1 MERLVEEQISPGGP
15 ANTRVTAWTRDKVND
30 VLNQAWEVRECM
42 SAEGRRAVQVVIPRP
57 VFLGTRV
64 SDHPALHAIARYMT
78 HNWVEWG
85 EPDARHCLVNPS
97 PTMLRL
103 AQRRNQAY
111 VILWTLRDARTL
123 AKVEVEYSAHRAE
136 LRAACYGRGSYTVVT
151 DPALLPRC
159 ERVVVHEPLRVS
171 PSLVDRVLRYTGARV
186 AVCATMWP
194 AALARHDY
202 ERWDDLELEWRVERR
217 CPLACTRACSGV
229 MHNAPLAGA
238 HPGRVYPCG
247 ALQWLCANHVGN
259 FAWSVV
265 KSAGHHAMLRGV
277 RSGLGYD
284 MTVRA
289 VAPERVRLPDLLH
302 LAECGRWRWVHV
314 PRHVFNRMLGYAKQL
329 SPDAFY
335 SERVYKFKNA
345 LTHSITLAGN
355 LLQEGWKG
363 TCAEEDALCAYVAL
377 RAWGANKRLANIMVD
392 AKRTGGT
399 ELCVA
404 GWLTWLWDAIKRWF
418 GSTPL
423 TERMESWEAAAC
435 IERRRCSGSGLVYEP
450 PGPRGPPPRLD
461 VRVRTDAPLEVRTH
475 GPCPC
480 QPPAPSADIQFAPPA
495 AAPAVPDSDDAL
507 IPAWLF
513 APQRPLRT
521 RAWDFAALRA
531 AAEVAPPSQPAAQRW
546 PGFLR
551 AGARGRCGL
560 STAPISVFPA
570 RAEWVSDNPGE
581 VGCDAAGHYAR
592 ICWPY
597 ERAWGQGG
605 PNALL
610 TALRPLQ
617 TLARHTA
624 GAGFDGCHIAVPVPA
639 SDAGPRLAAA
649 RLLWALEELH
659 VPAVVCVHP
668 SSSPRADWLA
678 PLPPPGGVLFE
689 DCTARGAA
697 GARGNLPGAAVE
709 HAAETQSG
717 LPHSGPAGVPT
728 AAPKSPPA
736 PPPPPSSTRRPDR
749 ETGPSAQATAPA
761 ADTPPRAGAEPAPP
775 LPAPDARR
783 SYAEVVRDGPTRP
796 CTARGDDEHRD
807 GAPEAA
813 ALAAAAPATAP
824 ARVRAPHSESAAAA
838 PEAYCRGCDE
848 CDRAWHAHDAGFV
861 DLYTARDRG
870 ALEWAVSTPTVVVYG
885 PPELA
890 RFFGHHH
897 YSVRGPVPVHGQA
910 AWRREGWQRFDF
922 RPCATPD
929 EARAIFEAHGYP
941 PVVRTRGTEADPES
955 CWIRAAAALAAYAR
969 AGGAFRGAGCGPCAL
984 GARLSEAWSPADFG
998 DLQDEL
1004 GHGPGDPADVLGRL
1018 TCPCSGLALGRLA
1031 GHDPR
1036 WGVEFGPAR
1045 SRRRRVLE
1053 VWAVPDGGAP
1063 AGHFV
1068 LRTAGAPP
1076 PRAGTLHLQLTA
1088 PRVAGGAARAPAG
1101 DPASVGNAGNP
1112 GDRELR
1118 WAQAYWDDLELRRLG
1133 EDRLA
1138 AAALRSCPRPADPVR
1153 APEVWDMCA
1162 GAGKTTRIL
1171 EEFTANCLYIC
1182 PTNALLHEFQ
1192 GKLRARGA
1200 DVKQAATYER
1210 ALTKPLATYET
1221 IYIDEAFTL
1230 GAEYCSLVAA
1240 VSGTRVVCVGDR
1252 DQCGPHSSNN
1262 CRTPIPA
1269 DWPTARSR
1277 HSWRLPE
1284 RWCARL
1290 RDGLGYDVQGEPRE
1304 FQCAPWRAEQVDLHL
1319 AFTRESVRRLA
1330 ERGMHALTCREAQ
1343 GYSVR
1348 RACLHVSRDAEDI
1361 ALAMVRDLAIVGL
1374 TRASDALYLDELED
1388 GALRAAG
1395 LDAFLD
1401 GQAILELKEVGHTC
1415 DRLAV
1420 VEAHAPPVPP
1430 ADGIPDA
1437 QDLAP
1442 FCPLA
1447 LQLLVFGQTQ
1457 NPLYGDLNR
1466 VRESA
1471 RPVRYMRVALHLL
1484 NARHNAESDEEAVL
1498 SAVCAVRR
1506 YRASED
1512 GSTLRTAVA
1521 RQHPR
1526 PLRAIPCPRVRGAIA
1541 REWRATYLRRDYDLG
1556 DVYTAMAVSCREL
1569 VDRYARRNPNIFAGM
1584 CGAQATTVPA
1594 FLKATLKCVDSALGP
1609 RGDPAA
1615 GAQFKAGLEIRAWAK
1630 DWVVAMSPHFRA
1642 IQGILLRALRE
1653 EFCIAAGRTEAE
1665 LDAWWQA
1672 YYSPH
1677 AVEVDFTEFDMNQSL
1692 ATRDVELEIS
1702 ASLLGLP
1709 SAEDYRALRSGSY
1722 CLIRDVAHTET
1733 GCERTSGEPATLLHN
1748 TLVATVMA
1756 MRMCSR
1762 CRGWAGVFQGDD
1774 MVLFFRDPG
1783 DRDALR
1789 WDCAELDL
1797 PGFAIPI
1804 KRVATATPSFCGQLG
1819 SHAGLF
1825 VDVLH
1830 LAVKLLCRR
1839 VDPALETERQEAML
1853 DKMKRV
1859 YGALP
1864 DTLAVNATYYGY
1876 APSTVWLIVR
1886 ELTAYARAR
1895 GVDHPW
1901 VQQCREMISAPYSRL
1916 NLHDAD

>member
-30 VLNQAWEVRECM
+30 VLAQAWEVRECM
-42 SAEGRRAVQVVIPRP
+42 SAEGRRAVQAVIPRP

-64 SDHPALHAIARYMT
+64 SDHPALHAIARYMA

-85 EPDARHCLVNPS
+85 EPEARHCLVNPS
-97 PTMLRL
+97 PTLIRL

-111 VILWTLRDARTL
+111 VIFWTLRDARML
-123 AKVEVEYSAHRAE
+123 AKVEVEYPAHRAE
-136 LRAACYGRGSYTVVT
+136 LRAACHGQGGYSVVT

-159 ERVVVHEPLRVS
+159 ERVVVHEPLRVC
-171 PSLVDRVLRYTGARV
+171 PRLLDRVMRYTGARV

-217 CPLACTRACSGV
+217 CPLTCMRTCSAV
-229 MHNAPLAGA
+229 MHNAPLSGV

-247 ALQWLCANHVGN
+247 ALRWLSANHTGS

-377 RAWGANKRLANIMVD
+377 RAWGANKRLANIMID

-404 GWLTWLWDAIKRWF
+404 GWLSWLWDAIKRWF

-423 TERMESWEAAAC
+423 TERMEGWEAAAT
-435 IERRRCSGSGLVYEP
+435 IERRHHAGSGLPFEP
-450 PGPRGPPPRLD
+450 PGLRGPPPRLE
-461 VRVRTDAPLEVRTH
+461 VRVRTDAPIEVSTYAA
-475 GPCPC
+475 CPC
-480 QPPAPSADIQFAPPA
+480 RPPASDEGDTFGAPSDAPPV
-495 AAPAVPDSDDAL
+495 PADDEPL

-513 APQRPLRT
+513 APHRPLRV
-521 RAWDFAALRA
+521 RRWDFAALRA
-531 AAEVAPPSQPAAQRW
+531 AAEAAPQSQPAAQRW

-551 AGARGRCGL
+551 AGTRGRCGVT
-560 STAPISVFPA
+560 TAPASAFPA
-570 RAEWVSDNPGE
+570 RVEWVAENPGE
-581 VGCDAAGHYAR
+581 IGRDAIGHYAR
-592 ICWPY
+592 VCWPY
-597 ERAWGQGG
+597 EGAWGRGG

-610 TALRPLQ
+610 AALRPIL

-624 GAGFDGCHIAVPVPA
+624 GAGFDGCHIAVPVPT

-659 VPAVVCVHP
+659 APAVVCVHP
-668 SSSPRADWLA
+668 AWSPRADWRA
-678 PLPPPGGVLFE
+678 PLPPPGGVLFD
-689 DCTARGAA
+689 DCARRDLDGAARCAPSERGRAAPPCPQVASEVHRGACPSHA
-697 GARGNLPGAAVE
+697 DTSASASSPSDGDDREAAVD
-709 HAAETQSG
+709 
-717 LPHSGPAGVPT
+717 
-728 AAPKSPPA
+728 AAPPTPCAQAPSAPPPPA
-736 PPPPPSSTRRPDR
+736 PP
-749 ETGPSAQATAPA
+749 AP
-761 ADTPPRAGAEPAPP
+761 
-775 LPAPDARR
+775 R
-783 SYAEVVRDGPTRP
+783 SYAEAVRHGLARARASDGEDAPTAVLAATP
-796 CTARGDDEHRD
+796 TPGAARAVAHAARS
-807 GAPEAA
+807 AP
-813 ALAAAAPATAP
+813 AAAAGTSGEQCAG
-824 ARVRAPHSESAAAA
+824 
-838 PEAYCRGCDE
+838 CRGCDE
-848 CDRAWHAHDAGFV
+848 CDRGWHAHDAGFV

-870 ALEWAVSTPTVVVYG
+870 ALEWAVNTPTVVVYG

-890 RFFGHHH
+890 RFFRHHH
-897 YSVRGPVPVHGQA
+897 YSTRGPARVSGRA
-910 AWRREGWQRFDF
+910 AWRTPGWQRFDF
-922 RPCATPD
+922 RPCTTPD
-929 EARAIFEAHGYP
+929 EARAVFEAHGYP
-941 PVVRTRGTEADPES
+941 PVVRTRGTATDPDS
-955 CWIRAAAALAAYAR
+955 CWLRAAAALAAYAR
-969 AGGAFRGAGCGPCAL
+969 AGGAFGGAGCATCAL
-984 GARLSEAWSPADFG
+984 GVRLSEAWSPSDFSH
-998 DLQDEL
+998 LQDEL
-1004 GHGPGDPADVLGRL
+1004 GHGPGDPADALGKL
-1018 TCPCSGLALGRLA
+1018 TCPCGGLALGRLSA
-1031 GHDPR
+1031 HDPR
-1036 WGVEFGPAR
+1036 WGVEFGPMR

-1053 VWAVPDGGAP
+1053 VWAVPEGGNP
-1063 AGHFV
+1063 SGHFL

-1076 PRAGTLHLQLTA
+1076 PRFGTLHLQLTA
-1088 PRVAGGAARAPAG
+1088 PRVAGGATRTADARMSGAAG
-1101 DPASVGNAGNP
+1101 AASAG
-1112 GDRELR
+1112 GRELE

-1133 EDRLA
+1133 DDRLA
-1138 AAALRSCPRPADPVR
+1138 TAALRNCPRPADPVR
-1153 APEVWDMCA
+1153 PPEVWDMCA

-1171 EEFTANCLYIC
+1171 DEFTPNCLYVC

-1210 ALTKPLATYET
+1210 ALTKPLATYDV

-1269 DWPTARSR
+1269 DWPTTRSR

-1290 RDGLGYDVQGEPRE
+1290 REGLGYDVQGEPRGFE
-1304 FQCAPWRAEQVDLHL
+1304 CAPWRNDPVDLHL

-1330 ERGMHALTCREAQ
+1330 ERGIHALTCREAQ

-1420 VEAHAPPVPP
+1420 VEAHAPPAPP

-1457 NPLYGDLNR
+1457 NPHYGDLNR
-1466 VRESA
+1466 VREGA
-1471 RPVRYMRVALHLL
+1471 RPVKYMRVALHLL
-1484 NARHNAESDEEAVL
+1484 NARHNAESEEEAVL

-1526 PLRAIPCPRVRGAIA
+1526 PLRAIPCPRIRGAIA

-1556 DVYTAMAVSCREL
+1556 DVYTAMAISCREL
-1569 VDRYARRNPNIFAGM
+1569 VDRYARRNPTIFAGM

-1594 FLKATLKCVDSALGP
+1594 FLKATLKCVDAALGP
-1609 RGDPAA
+1609 GGDPAA
-1615 GAQFKAGLEIRAWAK
+1615 GAQTKAGLEIRAWAK

-1748 TLVATVMA
+1748 TLIATVMA
-1756 MRMCSR
+1756 MRMCAR

-1774 MVLFFRDPG
+1774 MVLFFRDPS

-1789 WDCAELDL
+1789 WNCADLDL

-1819 SHAGLF
+1819 SRAGLF

-1839 VDPALETERQEAML
+1839 VDAALEAERQEAML

-1859 YGALP
+1859 FGALP

-1876 APSTVWLIVR
+1876 APATVWLIVR

-1901 VQQCREMISAPYSRL
+1901 VLQCRELISAPYARL